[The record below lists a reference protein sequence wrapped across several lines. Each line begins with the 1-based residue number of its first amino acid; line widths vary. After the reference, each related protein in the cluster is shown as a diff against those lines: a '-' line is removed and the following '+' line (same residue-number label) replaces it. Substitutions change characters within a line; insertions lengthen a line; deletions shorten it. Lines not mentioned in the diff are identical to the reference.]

1 MDIEILTTGENEKE
15 YRLQVKTPTGIVH
28 VKIRKDH
35 GQLATASLFE
45 SWLLKRIGEEL
56 AKAQNTPPVAPGVLA
71 GLVGQTVSVTTPAL
85 QGKGALHFGRAP
97 F

>member
-28 VKIRKDH
+28 LKIRKDH
-35 GQLATASLFE
+35 GQLATASAFT

-56 AKAQNTPPVAPGVLA
+56 AKAQNTPPVAPGVLE
-71 GLVGQTVSVTTPAL
+71 GLVGQTIAITIPAS
-85 QGKGALHFGRAP
+85 QGTASP
-97 F
+97 